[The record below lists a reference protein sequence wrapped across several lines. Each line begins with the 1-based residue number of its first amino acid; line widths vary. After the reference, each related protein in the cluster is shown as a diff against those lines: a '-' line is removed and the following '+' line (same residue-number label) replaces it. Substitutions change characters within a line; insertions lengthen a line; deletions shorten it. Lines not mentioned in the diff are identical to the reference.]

1 MNTYHTVG
9 ELVDYLLY
17 TRNCL
22 GCEIASHSELP
33 KQWWC
38 AGVND
43 HGVEDWHLV

>member
-1 MNTYHTVG
+1 MNM
-9 ELVDYLLY
+9 YLAWKWFWY
-17 TRNCL
+17 THNCL

-43 HGVEDWHLV
+43 HGVEDWHLI